1 VKTQLIR
8 NTLDAISKTNS
19 SDTRKLL
26 FVVVNGM
33 SAGAGEKHSTP
44 DLCVSLLDDNPHFG
58 ETIPM
63 SYALVGSGSKPQ
75 NHTMVYASHY
85 SAPFSTVCDAGL
97 LGLARLEMSAHG
109 HRVRRS

>member
-1 VKTQLIR
+1 
-8 NTLDAISKTNS
+8 LDAISKTYS
-19 SDTRKLL
+19 SDTHKLL
-26 FVVVNGM
+26 FVVANSM
-33 SAGAGEKHSTP
+33 IAGTGEKHSTP

-63 SYALVGSGSKPQ
+63 SYVSVGSGSKPQ
-75 NHTMVYASHY
+75 NRAMVYASHY
-85 SAPFSTVCDAGL
+85 SAPFSIVCDAGL